1 MKCNIKLKKLIL
13 LVIVLL
19 LSCLNSY
26 AQTNDNHPSTGQ
38 IKQSDTTVV
47 AIPIK
52 YIRSANAKL
61 IERIYLKDIVGKQD
75 TLIIMKDNY
84 INEQKKIITDFQKRV
99 DDANKINQAV
109 KQDLNKQKI
118 KNKIITY
125 GAGATIIGLIIGLIC
140 K

>member
-1 MKCNIKLKKLIL
+1 MM
-13 LVIVLL
+13 L
-19 LSCLNSY
+19 LSSLYSY
-26 AQTNDNHPSTGQ
+26 AQTNDNHPSTGK

-52 YIRSANAKL
+52 YIRNANIKL
-61 IERIYLKDIVGKQD
+61 IEHLYLLEINKQQD
-75 TLIIMKDNY
+75 TLINMKDSY
-84 INEQKKIITDFQKRV
+84 INEQKRIITDFQKRV
-99 DDANKINQAV
+99 DEANKINQAV
-109 KQDLNKQKI
+109 RQDLDKQKT

>member
-1 MKCNIKLKKLIL
+1 ML
-13 LVIVLL
+13 LTIVLL
-19 LSCLNSY
+19 LSCLSSY

-38 IKQSDTTVV
+38 IKESDTTIV

-52 YIRSANAKL
+52 YIRNANTKL
-61 IERIYLKDIVGKQD
+61 IERIYLLKINKQQD
-75 TLIIMKDNY
+75 TLINMKDRY
-84 INEQKKIITDFQKRV
+84 INEQQKIITDFQKRV
-99 DDANKINQAV
+99 DETNKMNRAI

-125 GAGATIIGLIIGLIC
+125 GAGATIVGLIIGFIC

>member
-1 MKCNIKLKKLIL
+1 MI
-13 LVIVLL
+13 LL
-19 LSCLNSY
+19 LSYLSNY
-26 AQTNDNHPSTGQ
+26 AQTNDNHPFTGQ
-38 IKQSDTTVV
+38 VKQSDTTVV

-61 IERIYLKDIVGKQD
+61 IERFYLLEINKQQD
-75 TLIIMKDNY
+75 TLINMKDSY
-84 INEQKKIITDFQKRV
+84 INEQKRIITDFQKRV
-99 DDANKINQAV
+99 DEANKINQAV
-109 KQDLNKQKI
+109 RQDLDKQKT

>member
-1 MKCNIKLKKLIL
+1 M
-13 LVIVLL
+13 LL
-19 LSCLNSY
+19 LSCLSSY
-26 AQTNDNHPSTGQ
+26 AQTNDNFPSTGQ

-52 YIRSANAKL
+52 YIRSANVKL
-61 IERIYLKDIVGKQD
+61 IERLYLLEINKQQD
-75 TLIIMKDNY
+75 TLINMKDDY
-84 INEQKKIITDFQKRV
+84 INEQKRIIIDFQKRV
-99 DDANKINQAV
+99 DEANKINQAV

>member
-1 MKCNIKLKKLIL
+1 MIL
-13 LVIVLL
+13 LLNS
-19 LSCLNSY
+19 LSSY

-38 IKQSDTTVV
+38 IKESDTTIV

-52 YIRSANAKL
+52 YIRNANTKL
-61 IERIYLKDIVGKQD
+61 IERIYLLEINKQQD
-75 TLIIMKDNY
+75 TLINMKDRY
-84 INEQKKIITDFQKRV
+84 INEQQKIITDFQKRV
-99 DDANKINQAV
+99 EEVNKINQAI
-109 KQDLNKQKI
+109 KQDLDKQKI

>member
-1 MKCNIKLKKLIL
+1 M
-13 LVIVLL
+13 IVLL
-19 LSCLNSY
+19 LSYLSGY
-26 AQTNDNHPSTGQ
+26 AQTNDNLPSTGQ
-38 IKQSDTTVV
+38 IIQSDTAVV
-47 AIPIK
+47 TIPIK

-99 DDANKINQAV
+99 DEANKINQAV